1 MARDFDFGADVTS
14 GGGKVFKSPEVGTHE
29 AILGAV
35 IHVGSYED
43 VFVDKGVKDV
53 KKPCNYVLLQ
63 AILMGDEDLNED
75 GSRMEAWRAVG
86 LKSGDKAE
94 LTVLLNAI
102 DPKEELGGFDD
113 FIGMAFNADMKGSKD
128 KGEDGL
134 PMYVNWASKGFSG
147 CPAKLA
153 KLALGQAEEEG
164 LKFLGHVK
172 FNDLTKEILD
182 AIPAHLV
189 RQYFM
194 SESKAGSRNLTVPGS
209 HVETIIAEA
218 RAADPKWKA
227 PAEKEAKPD
236 DKKNLD
242 TGASVPSQSVP
253 DAPNQ
258 DAPDLDEGAEY

>member
-1 MARDFDFGADVTS
+1 MARDFDFGAEVTT
-14 GGGKVFKSPEVGTHE
+14 GGGKVFKKPDVGTHE

-35 IHVGSYED
+35 IHIGSYVD

-63 AILMGDEDLNED
+63 AILMGDDDKNED

-94 LTVLLNAI
+94 LTVLMNAI
-102 DPKEELGGFDD
+102 DPKEETNGFDD
-113 FIGMAFNADMKGSKD
+113 FIGSAFNADMKGSKETGD
-128 KGEDGL
+128 DGAPL
-134 PMYVNWASKGFSG
+134 HVNWASKGFSG

-153 KLALGQAEEEG
+153 KLVLAQAEEEE
-164 LKFLGHVK
+164 LKFIGHVK
-172 FNDLTKEILD
+172 FNDITKEVLD
-182 AIPAHLV
+182 AIPSHLV

-194 SESKAGSRNLTVPGS
+194 SESKQGSHNLSVPGS

-227 PAEKEAKPD
+227 PADKDAKPD
-236 DKKNLD
+236 DKKPLD
-242 TGASVPSQSVP
+242 TGASVPTQEVP
-253 DAPNQ
+253 AADNVP
-258 DAPDLDEGAEY
+258 APDMDEGQEY